1 LKKYNKRVFIPNLL
15 FSDADDFGMMH
26 SLRSGDLRQLRRTRI
41 IAAHDFC
48 MEFDQQFV
56 EFIVKAL
63 VNHPDQV
70 TSERKVDEQGVLITV
85 HTSPED
91 TGYVIGKSGKTAV
104 AIRTLLATIGAKANM
119 RVSFRI
125 DAPASSMRRSQNE
138 EGVAAGALAD
148 APMDDVAVDSLTF

>member
-1 LKKYNKRVFIPNLL
+1 
-15 FSDADDFGMMH
+15 
-26 SLRSGDLRQLRRTRI
+26 
-41 IAAHDFC
+41 

-63 VNHPDQV
+63 VNHPELV
-70 TSERKVDEQGVLITV
+70 TSDRKVDEQGVLITV

-91 TGYVIGKSGKTAV
+91 TGYVIGKSGETAV

-125 DAPASSMRRSQNE
+125 DAPASSTRRGPGE
-138 EGVAAGALAD
+138 EAAPVIAPETPIDD
-148 APMDDVAVDSLTF
+148 ASVDSLTF

>member
-1 LKKYNKRVFIPNLL
+1 
-15 FSDADDFGMMH
+15 
-26 SLRSGDLRQLRRTRI
+26 
-41 IAAHDFC
+41 

-63 VNHPDQV
+63 VNKPDEV
-70 TSERKVDEQGVLITV
+70 HSDRKVDEQGVLITV

-125 DAPASSMRRSQNE
+125 DAPASSTRRPMSEGSTAPAFGAASAPATSPLVSGPIDPPAE
-138 EGVAAGALAD
+138 EDADSVA
-148 APMDDVAVDSLTF
+148 SLTF

>member
-1 LKKYNKRVFIPNLL
+1 
-15 FSDADDFGMMH
+15 
-26 SLRSGDLRQLRRTRI
+26 
-41 IAAHDFC
+41 

-63 VNHPDQV
+63 VNHPEQV
-70 TSERKVDEQGVLITV
+70 TSDRKVDEQGVLITV

-125 DAPASSMRRSQNE
+125 DAPASSTRRGQGE
-138 EGVAAGALAD
+138 EAQSAAPVADVPLDD
-148 APMDDVAVDSLTF
+148 AAVDSLTF

>member
-1 LKKYNKRVFIPNLL
+1 MSHNLV
-15 FSDADDFGMMH
+15 S
-26 SLRSGDLRQLRRTRI
+26 
-41 IAAHDFC
+41 

-63 VNHPDQV
+63 VNKPDEV
-70 TSERKVDEQGVLITV
+70 HSDRKVDEQGVLITV

-125 DAPASSMRRSQNE
+125 DAPASSTRRPMGEVS
-138 EGVAAGALAD
+138 GAPTLSFSAGSSAPAASASTATSAPVAS
-148 APMDDVAVDSLTF
+148 APLVSGPIDPMPDEDPDSVESLTF

>member
-1 LKKYNKRVFIPNLL
+1 MKRRLLYYGKVGKLNPVF
-15 FSDADDFGMMH
+15 
-26 SLRSGDLRQLRRTRI
+26 
-41 IAAHDFC
+41 

-63 VNHPDQV
+63 VNKPDEV
-70 TSERKVDEQGVLITV
+70 TSDRKVDEQGVLITV

-125 DAPASSMRRSQNE
+125 DAPASSTRRAQQDDGS
-138 EGVAAGALAD
+138 AAAVALAD
-148 APMDDVAVDSLTF
+148 VPMDDTSVDSLTF

>member
-1 LKKYNKRVFIPNLL
+1 
-15 FSDADDFGMMH
+15 
-26 SLRSGDLRQLRRTRI
+26 
-41 IAAHDFC
+41 

-63 VNHPDQV
+63 VNKPDEV
-70 TSERKVDEQGVLITV
+70 HSDRKVDDQGVLITV
-85 HTSPED
+85 HTAPDD

-125 DAPASSMRRSQNE
+125 DAPASSTRRPMAEASGAPVSPTATSPLVSGPIDPMPE
-138 EGVAAGALAD
+138 EDAD
-148 APMDDVAVDSLTF
+148 SVESLTF

>member
-1 LKKYNKRVFIPNLL
+1 
-15 FSDADDFGMMH
+15 
-26 SLRSGDLRQLRRTRI
+26 
-41 IAAHDFC
+41 

-63 VNHPDQV
+63 VNHPEEVRSD
-70 TSERKVDEQGVLITV
+70 RKVDEQGVLITV

-104 AIRTLLATIGAKANM
+104 AIRTLLATIGAKGNQ

-125 DAPASSMRRSQNE
+125 DAPASSTRRGAQ
-138 EGVAAGALAD
+138 GDDDAVVGAALAP
-148 APMDDVAVDSLTF
+148 AQDDDSTSVDSLTF

>member
-1 LKKYNKRVFIPNLL
+1 
-15 FSDADDFGMMH
+15 
-26 SLRSGDLRQLRRTRI
+26 
-41 IAAHDFC
+41 

-70 TSERKVDEQGVLITV
+70 TSDRKVDEQGVLITV

-125 DAPASSMRRSQNE
+125 DAPASSTRKMQN
-138 EGVAAGALAD
+138 GDDGAAAAAAALVD
-148 APMDDVAVDSLTF
+148 APMDETSVDSLTF

>member
-1 LKKYNKRVFIPNLL
+1 
-15 FSDADDFGMMH
+15 
-26 SLRSGDLRQLRRTRI
+26 
-41 IAAHDFC
+41 

-63 VNHPDQV
+63 VNKPEEV

-104 AIRTLLATIGAKANM
+104 AIRTLLATIGAKGNQ

-125 DAPASSMRRSQNE
+125 DAPASSTRKPF
-138 EGVAAGALAD
+138 GGDDAGAPFAQGPVT
-148 APMDDVAVDSLTF
+148 APVAQDDNDDMSVASLTF

>member
-1 LKKYNKRVFIPNLL
+1 
-15 FSDADDFGMMH
+15 
-26 SLRSGDLRQLRRTRI
+26 
-41 IAAHDFC
+41 

-63 VNHPDQV
+63 VNKPEEVRSD
-70 TSERKVDEQGVLITV
+70 RKIDEQGVLITV
-85 HTSPED
+85 HTAPED

-125 DAPASSMRRSQNE
+125 DAPASSTRRAAM
-138 EGVAAGALAD
+138 GDDTGAAAATVAAALATDDTDTVQKDED
-148 APMDDVAVDSLTF
+148 ADSVDSLTF

>member
-1 LKKYNKRVFIPNLL
+1 
-15 FSDADDFGMMH
+15 
-26 SLRSGDLRQLRRTRI
+26 
-41 IAAHDFC
+41 

-63 VNHPDQV
+63 VNKPEEV
-70 TSERKVDEQGVLITV
+70 RSERKIDEQGVLITV
-85 HTSPED
+85 YTAADD

-125 DAPASSMRRSQNE
+125 DAPASSTRRGAMGDDTST
-138 EGVAAGALAD
+138 GTVVPVAVAAPQHANTETDLD
-148 APMDDVAVDSLTF
+148 RDSVDSLTF

>member
-1 LKKYNKRVFIPNLL
+1 MRNFCVSHTQGDVPMGRRFLYYGGIGILNPVF
-15 FSDADDFGMMH
+15 
-26 SLRSGDLRQLRRTRI
+26 
-41 IAAHDFC
+41 

-63 VNHPDQV
+63 VNKPEEVRSD
-70 TSERKVDEQGVLITV
+70 RKVDEQGVLITV

-125 DAPASSMRRSQNE
+125 DAPASSTRR
-138 EGVAAGALAD
+138 AAMGDDTSAAAATVTAALAGDVGQKDED
-148 APMDDVAVDSLTF
+148 ADSVDSLTF

>member
-1 LKKYNKRVFIPNLL
+1 
-15 FSDADDFGMMH
+15 
-26 SLRSGDLRQLRRTRI
+26 
-41 IAAHDFC
+41 

-70 TSERKVDEQGVLITV
+70 TSDRKVDEQGVLITV

-125 DAPASSMRRSQNE
+125 DAPASSTRRAQGDDGS
-138 EGVAAGALAD
+138 AAAAALAD
-148 APMDDVAVDSLTF
+148 VPMDDAAVDSLTF

>member
-1 LKKYNKRVFIPNLL
+1 
-15 FSDADDFGMMH
+15 
-26 SLRSGDLRQLRRTRI
+26 
-41 IAAHDFC
+41 

-63 VNHPDQV
+63 VNKPDEV
-70 TSERKVDEQGVLITV
+70 TSDRKVDEQGVLITV

-125 DAPASSMRRSQNE
+125 DAPASSMRRAQQDD
-138 EGVAAGALAD
+138 AAVTAPFID
-148 APMDDVAVDSLTF
+148 DVPMDGTSVDSLTF

>member
-1 LKKYNKRVFIPNLL
+1 MERRLLYDKNIGKLNPVF
-15 FSDADDFGMMH
+15 
-26 SLRSGDLRQLRRTRI
+26 
-41 IAAHDFC
+41 

-63 VNHPDQV
+63 VNFPDEV
-70 TSERKVDEQGVLITV
+70 TSDRKVDEQGVLITV
-85 HTSPED
+85 HTNPGD

-125 DAPASSMRRSQNE
+125 DAPASSTRKAQSDD
-138 EGVAAGALAD
+138 GAAAALAD
-148 APMDDVAVDSLTF
+148 APMDDTSVDSLTF

>member
-1 LKKYNKRVFIPNLL
+1 
-15 FSDADDFGMMH
+15 
-26 SLRSGDLRQLRRTRI
+26 
-41 IAAHDFC
+41 

-63 VNHPDQV
+63 VNKPEEVRSD
-70 TSERKVDEQGVLITV
+70 RKVDEQGVLITV

-125 DAPASSMRRSQNE
+125 DAPASSTRR
-138 EGVAAGALAD
+138 AAMGDDTGATAATIAAALAGDETD
-148 APMDDVAVDSLTF
+148 AVVQKDEDIDSVDSLTF

>member
-1 LKKYNKRVFIPNLL
+1 
-15 FSDADDFGMMH
+15 
-26 SLRSGDLRQLRRTRI
+26 
-41 IAAHDFC
+41 

-63 VNHPDQV
+63 VNKPEEV

-85 HTSPED
+85 HTSPDD

-125 DAPASSMRRSQNE
+125 DAPASSTRRAQTDDNSTP
-138 EGVAAGALAD
+138 AAAAVVTD
-148 APMDDVAVDSLTF
+148 DVPMDDTAVDSLTF

>member
-1 LKKYNKRVFIPNLL
+1 
-15 FSDADDFGMMH
+15 
-26 SLRSGDLRQLRRTRI
+26 
-41 IAAHDFC
+41 

-63 VNHPDQV
+63 VNHPDEV
-70 TSERKVDEQGVLITV
+70 TSDRKVDEQGVLITV
-85 HTSPED
+85 HTNPSD

-125 DAPASSMRRSQNE
+125 DAPESSTRAPRQEDGAPVVASPVQID
-138 EGVAAGALAD
+138 D
-148 APMDDVAVDSLTF
+148 APMDNLSVDSLTF